1 MTGPLVIFG
10 QIVMFLYIPLI
21 WVVDG
26 AQNKSGEVAVNH
38 ETALQCMR
46 AVANYDKMS
55 LRQLLEYNVRPHIG
69 FQS

>member
-38 ETALQCMR
+38 ETALQCAERIEGNM
-46 AVANYDKMS
+46 
-55 LRQLLEYNVRPHIG
+55 LHPQFPHT
-69 FQS
+69 